1 MGEFTSSSA
10 PLKCGI
16 PKGSILGPILF
27 VLYMLP
33 IGAIFQKH
41 RVSFHCY
48 ADDTHVPV
56 KRKDNSL
63 GPLLACLNDL
73 KTWLAGH
80 FLHSNES
87 KTEIIVFAPPNVSGS
102 PCVDL
107 GPLSIYGKS
116 MVKNLGVIFYDSLK
130 FDKQVN
136 AVVRSSFF
144 QLRTKPFLSLDD
156 FERARIRVLTF
167 RLL

>member
-1 MGEFTSSSA
+1 M
-10 PLKCGI
+10 
-16 PKGSILGPILF
+16 
-27 VLYMLP
+27 
-33 IGAIFQKH
+33 
-41 RVSFHCY
+41 
-48 ADDTHVPV
+48 PV